1 MKIYLHYYCSC
12 LFLRNSTATNL
23 CIYNVSFLLLS
34 SPLLASALIKVLLA
48 SVVGLCIVAIYECY
62 FNSATY
68 SPIRQG
74 NHYLCVIFVGAVDLN
89 HPRAIP
95 PLLHLLFLSV
105 SVLIYQLRI
114 SLSYQFQIFCNLFGY
129 LLCINF

>member
-1 MKIYLHYYCSC
+1 MKIYLHYYYSC

-23 CIYNVSFLLLS
+23 CIYNVSFLTTFF
-34 SPLLASALIKVLLA
+34 PTACIGTYKVLLA
-48 SVVGLCIVAIYECY
+48 SVVGLCIVAIFRYY
-62 FNSATY
+62 FNLATY

-74 NHYLCVIFVGAVDLN
+74 NHYFCVIFVGAVDLN

-95 PLLHLLFLSV
+95 LYSICLLSV